1 MRVLLRN
8 TQTGLFYAGPGEWT
22 EERTQA
28 QDFEATDR
36 ALDTVAEAKL
46 QAVEVLM
53 YFEDPYFEIPMTIVG
68 VGG

>member
-8 TQTGLFYAGPGEWT
+8 TQTGLFYAGAGEWT

-36 ALDTVAEAKL
+36 ALDTVSEAKL

-53 YFEDPYFEIPMTIVG
+53 HFEDPYFEIPMAIVG